1 VKLEPNLSQAL
12 HLLNGDNTNNRI
24 QQGKVLGP
32 LLEQKKSDPEILE
45 HLYLR
50 ALCRPPTEG
59 EKKSLQETLAAAKD
73 PKEKREILNDIF
85 WAILNSKEFIF
96 NH

>member
-1 VKLEPNLSQAL
+1 LEPNLSQAL
-12 HLLNGDNTNNRI
+12 HLLNGDNTHNRVN
-24 QQGKVLGP
+24 QGKIIQP
-32 LLEQKKSDPEILE
+32 MLEEKKSHQEIIE

-59 EKKSLQETLAAAKD
+59 EIKHLNEFLAKGKD
-73 PKEKREILNDIF
+73 EKEKREILNDVF
-85 WAILNSKEFIF
+85 WSILNSKEFIF